1 VIQDMM
7 YLTARLT
14 QHAGSCGSALG
25 RENPWRF
32 AWQSQGL
39 PRERDTVERER
50 DNIVIRLDGDGHG
63 LMVWEV
69 HQDTV
74 PVEGMSID
82 HFGGGLRK
90 GRVWGRGVC
99 DIKGGMAAMIS
110 ALV

>member
-1 VIQDMM
+1 
-7 YLTARLT
+7 
-14 QHAGSCGSALG
+14 
-25 RENPWRF
+25 
-32 AWQSQGL
+32 
-39 PRERDTVERER
+39 
-50 DNIVIRLDGDGHG
+50 
-63 LMVWEV
+63 MVWEV